1 MLNSDV
7 LSQLKQFKQDLR
19 EANNRFEGIV
29 KGSPGRFG
37 FVTMEEGR
45 EAFLNPDEMQRVFP
59 GDKVLA
65 EVSQD
70 EKGRDVAKV
79 VECLDS
85 ELKYFVG
92 RYLVR
97 GNGHFVDPDLNG
109 LSRWIFIPPKKRK
122 QAEVGDY
129 ILCRVLQHPFKEGK
143 PQAEVVKIIGK
154 DGQPGLPVDYM
165 LAKFN
170 LNAKNPARFDE
181 KRAQKILE
189 EQAKSRVDYRELPFL
204 TIDAATTQDMDD
216 ALHAAAAENG
226 GWTLQV
232 AIADPASLVEEGGD
246 IDKYARRLGA
256 THYFPDRIV
265 PMLPPRLANHYCS
278 LLAGE
283 DRLVLM
289 CTMQIS
295 ADGNIESSRIEE
307 AVIKSKAKLSYE
319 DVASVLD
326 GKESSHE
333 FSDQLSTLKA
343 VTDALRQRRQQDC
356 LITPD
361 RPEYRLILDD
371 NKKVTDIA
379 LKVSN
384 AAHGVVEE
392 AMVAA
397 NRCAAAYLAE
407 HCKPALYMAHSGFRE
422 ERIEQIQQ
430 IMSEQCPGF
439 DASVLTQWQGL
450 KTLMQSEEVQK
461 SELPLAAIASR
472 LLARGTLSRTPAPH
486 AGMGLES
493 YTTFT
498 SPIRKYLDLTV
509 HRLIKASLNSG
520 KSPSIN
526 ERMVERLQEAQR
538 NGRNAV
544 NGAENWLKC
553 EFAQTLTGKPLQ
565 GTVQHTNGAG
575 FQVRLNDTGIEGL
588 INLGELKEKFRFDG
602 TYFQHIGDKHQ
613 YRLEQPVEV
622 VITQVDMDKKQIT
635 MALTEVQSEAEST
648 ASQTAEQNA

>member
-1 MLNSDV
+1 MLKSDV

-19 EANNRFEGIV
+19 EANNRFEGVV

-37 FVTMEEGR
+37 FVTLEDGR

-65 EVSQD
+65 EITQD
-70 EKGRDVAKV
+70 DKGRDVAKV
-79 VECLDS
+79 VECLSS

-92 RYLVR
+92 RYLTR

-122 QAEVGDY
+122 HSEVGDY
-129 ILCRVLQHPFKEGK
+129 ILCRVMQHPFKEGK

-170 LNAKNPARFDE
+170 LNGKNNARFDE
-181 KRAQKILE
+181 KQAQKVLE
-189 EQAKSRVDYRELPFL
+189 EQAKSRTDYRELPFL

-216 ALHAAAAENG
+216 ALHATAKDNG

-232 AIADPASLVEEGGD
+232 AIADPASLIEEGGD

-256 THYFPDRIV
+256 THYFPDRII
-265 PMLPPRLANHYCS
+265 PMLPPKLANHYCS

-289 CTMQIS
+289 CTIEIS
-295 ADGNIESSRIEE
+295 AEGQIESSRIEE
-307 AVIKSKAKLSYE
+307 AVMNSKAKLSYE
-319 DVASVLD
+319 DVAAALD
-326 GKESSHE
+326 SQDNSHE
-333 FSDQLSTLKA
+333 FSAQLATLKA

-371 NKKVTDIA
+371 NKKIA
-379 LKVSN
+379 SIEPKVSN
-384 AAHGVVEE
+384 SAHGVVEE

-407 HCKPALYMAHSGFRE
+407 HCKPALYMAHSGFRA

-439 DASVLTQWQGL
+439 DTSSLAEWYGL
-450 KTLMQSEEVQK
+450 KTLMHSEEVQQ

-472 LLARGTLSRTPAPH
+472 LLARGTLSQKPAPH

-509 HRLIKASLNSG
+509 HRLIKASLNNG
-520 KSPSIN
+520 KAPGIN
-526 ERMVERLQEAQR
+526 DRMVERLQEAQR
-538 NGRNAV
+538 NGRHAV
-544 NGAENWLKC
+544 NGAESWLKC
-553 EFAQTLTGKPLQ
+553 EFAQTLIGKALP

-602 TYFQHIGDKHQ
+602 TYFQHIGDQHQ

-622 VITQVDMDKKQIT
+622 VITQVDMEKKQIT
-635 MALTEVQSEAEST
+635 MELTEMQSPTET
-648 ASQTAEQNA
+648 ASPEATEQNA